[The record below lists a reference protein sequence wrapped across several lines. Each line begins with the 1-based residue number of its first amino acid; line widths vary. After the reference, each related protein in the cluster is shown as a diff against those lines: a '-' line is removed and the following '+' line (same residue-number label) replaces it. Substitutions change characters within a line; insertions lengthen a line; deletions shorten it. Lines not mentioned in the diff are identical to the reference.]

1 MTDNRILSLLHLI
14 MNDYRKDNRDRKIR
28 MILTDNDY
36 TITYVIYYSEKNKK
50 FFDRFNE
57 LYAEEVKLGHTKDPE
72 DTAQL
77 KSFTIENVTMCL
89 NNQGDCLMYHIDNN
103 CAD

>member
-36 TITYVIYYSEKNKK
+36 TITVKVI
-50 FFDRFNE
+50 
-57 LYAEEVKLGHTKDPE
+57 T
-72 DTAQL
+72 
-77 KSFTIENVTMCL
+77 
-89 NNQGDCLMYHIDNN
+89 
-103 CAD
+103 